1 MTITNDEAIL
11 QKMLTTMETLRLD
24 QLRLADQV
32 SLKMGDWVIFIKLI
46 RCIV

>member
-32 SLKMGDWVIFIKLI
+32 GLKNGGLGNFYLNLYGV
-46 RCIV
+46 